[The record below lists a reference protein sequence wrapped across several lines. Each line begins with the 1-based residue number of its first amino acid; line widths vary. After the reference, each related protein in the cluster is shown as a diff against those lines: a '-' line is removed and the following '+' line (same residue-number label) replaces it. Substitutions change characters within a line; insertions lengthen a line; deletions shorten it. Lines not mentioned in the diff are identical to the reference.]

1 MRLVWMGV
9 LILTIINCNTFM
21 KKPET
26 RVSPIC
32 EWRKEKKERL
42 DKSKQAENGN
52 RKNNKTQETIIDYPD
67 LELIENYPVQE
78 GTKIYKLQE
87 KIHDYA
93 KTLSE

>member
-1 MRLVWMGV
+1 MGV